1 MQILT
6 RSTLLTALTRV
17 SFWLIAKKLTTITN
31 SLPENLLKANS
42 HKGSFWLIA
51 KKLTTITNSLPENLL
66 KANSH
71 KGSFWLIAKKLT
83 TATMASCKKHSKKLK
98 EPLIK
103 ARRAF
108 NSGSSHFLKLP

>member
-1 MQILT
+1 MENLHIFLEFASMQILT

-42 HKGSFWLIA
+42 
-51 KKLTTITNSLPENLL
+51 N
-66 KANSH
+66 

-83 TATMASCKKHSKKLK
+83 TATMASCKKHSKKL
-98 EPLIK
+98 EQHIVAFSPVLISY
-103 ARRAF
+103 F
-108 NSGSSHFLKLP
+108 F